1 LAQKLLDIPLRPIS
15 GPPETTMEPIPQSR
29 GADPESTF
37 RHLRIVHAA
46 MAGAVLTYGL
56 LVLLMLSRDLV
67 PREGFVGSLP
77 FLRILL
83 WLAAFGNVGV
93 IGRIRAQFLTP
104 QALRQRARPVAQS
117 IATWHIIMFALADAI
132 AIYGLLLYLL
142 SGLLHDF
149 VVLSGLSLAILF
161 WLRPTEQG
169 YRALLRQTSGS

>member
-1 LAQKLLDIPLRPIS
+1 M
-15 GPPETTMEPIPQSR
+15 GPIPQSR
-29 GADPESTF
+29 GSDDPESTF

-56 LVLLMLSRDLV
+56 LVFLMLSRDV
-67 PREGFVGSLP
+67 IPKEGVLGPFP

-83 WLAAFGNVGV
+83 WLAAVGNFGV

-132 AIYGLLLYLL
+132 AIYGLLLFLF

-149 VVLSGLSLAILF
+149 VVLSALTLAILF

-169 YRALLRQTSGS
+169 YQTLLRQASGS

>member
-1 LAQKLLDIPLRPIS
+1 
-15 GPPETTMEPIPQSR
+15 MEPIPQSR
-29 GADPESTF
+29 GTVDPESNF

-67 PREGFVGSLP
+67 PKEGVVGPLP

-83 WLAAFGNVGV
+83 WLAAVGNFGV

-104 QALRQRARPVAQS
+104 QALRQRARALAQS

-132 AIYGLLLYLL
+132 AIYGLVLFLL

-149 VVLSGLSLAILF
+149 VVLSGLTLAILF
-161 WLRPTEQG
+161 WLRPTEHG
-169 YRALLRQTSGS
+169 YRTLLRQASGP

>member
-1 LAQKLLDIPLRPIS
+1 
-15 GPPETTMEPIPQSR
+15 MEPIPQSR
-29 GADPESTF
+29 GPIDPDSTF

-46 MAGAVLTYGL
+46 MVGAVLTYGL
-56 LVLLMLSRDLV
+56 VVLLMLSRDLV

-83 WLAAFGNVGV
+83 WLAAFGNAGV

-117 IATWHIIMFALADAI
+117 IVTWHIIMFALADAI

-149 VVLSGLSLAILF
+149 AVLSGLSLAILL
-161 WLRPTEQG
+161 WLRPAEHGFRT
-169 YRALLRQTSGS
+169 LLRQASGS

>member
-1 LAQKLLDIPLRPIS
+1 
-15 GPPETTMEPIPQSR
+15 
-29 GADPESTF
+29 
-37 RHLRIVHAA
+37 

-117 IATWHIIMFALADAI
+117 IATWYIIMFALADAI

-149 VVLSGLSLAILF
+149 AVLSGLSLAILL
-161 WLRPTEQG
+161 WLRPAEHGFRT
-169 YRALLRQTSGS
+169 LLRQASGS

>member
-1 LAQKLLDIPLRPIS
+1 M
-15 GPPETTMEPIPQSR
+15 GPIPQSR
-29 GADPESTF
+29 GADPESAF
-37 RHLRIVHAA
+37 RHLRIIHVA

-56 LVLLMLSRDLV
+56 LVFLMLSRDV
-67 PREGFVGSLP
+67 IPKEGVLGPFP

-83 WLAAFGNVGV
+83 WLAAVGNFGV

-117 IATWHIIMFALADAI
+117 IVTWHIIMFALADAI
-132 AIYGLLLYLL
+132 AIYGLLLFLF

-149 VVLSGLSLAILF
+149 VVLSALTLAILF

-169 YRALLRQTSGS
+169 YQTLLRQASGS

>member
-1 LAQKLLDIPLRPIS
+1 
-15 GPPETTMEPIPQSR
+15 
-29 GADPESTF
+29 
-37 RHLRIVHAA
+37 

-67 PREGFVGSLP
+67 PREGFVGPLP

-83 WLAAFGNVGV
+83 WLAAFGNFGV

-132 AIYGLLLYLL
+132 AIYGLVLFLL
-142 SGLLHDF
+142 SGLLDDF
-149 VVLSGLSLAILF
+149 VGLSGLSLAILF
-161 WLRPTEQG
+161 WLRPTEH
-169 YRALLRQTSGS
+169 RFRSLLHQASGS